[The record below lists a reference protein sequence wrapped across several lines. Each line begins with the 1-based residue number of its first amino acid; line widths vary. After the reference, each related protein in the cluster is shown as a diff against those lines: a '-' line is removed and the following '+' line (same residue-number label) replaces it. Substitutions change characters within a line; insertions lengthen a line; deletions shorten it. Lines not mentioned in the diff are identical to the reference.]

1 VGLIKLPDAS
11 LKFFFANVQEI
22 FDTGSLAEGQWNEE
36 VGRLTREYCGVSH
49 AVPTVSNGTGL
60 LALLQLYKAL
70 RGRSEVLLQSN
81 TMYGVRTLTESAG
94 MSIAGYVDCDPAI
107 LVPGLEAVE
116 RAVRGQSDK
125 SSLVILLSHI
135 GGSII
140 PEIEQIS
147 AFCKSEDV
155 ILIEDCA
162 HSFGAT
168 LNGKHSGTF
177 GDAGAY
183 SFYATKAI
191 AVGEGGIAVCN
202 DEEIGVNLA
211 DYVKYDRFKREMNIG
226 VNIRPSEVQALL
238 IYAVISQ
245 TEAIIEE
252 KRETARHY
260 VEVCQNMGI
269 DYIPQGE
276 RGSLGNYYKFIVID
290 KNGNISAALPHLKT
304 VTSPVYDY
312 CLGDSTEI
320 STNHACLPI
329 WYGQPIEL
337 TQKVVAELEMCGKA
351 TAR

>member
-1 VGLIKLPDAS
+1 VGVIKLPDTS
-11 LKFFFANVQEI
+11 LEFFSANVQEI
-22 FDTGSLAEGQWNEE
+22 FDTGSLAEGRWNEE
-36 VGRLTREYCGVSH
+36 IGTLTREYCGVRH

-70 RGRSEVLLQSN
+70 RGRSRVLLQSN
-81 TMYGVRTLTESAG
+81 TMYGVKTLTQSAG
-94 MSIAGYVDCDPAI
+94 MCIAGYVDCSPTT
-107 LVPGLEAVE
+107 LVPGIEAIE
-116 RAVRGQSDK
+116 RAVQTQSDK

-147 AFCKSEDV
+147 AFCRSEGIV
-155 ILIEDCA
+155 LIEDCA

-191 AVGEGGIAVCN
+191 AAGEGGIAVSN
-202 DEEIGVNLA
+202 DDEIGASLA
-211 DYVKYDRFKREMNIG
+211 DYVKYDRFKREMDIG

-238 IYAVISQ
+238 TYAVISQ

-252 KRETARHY
+252 KRETSQHY
-260 VEVCQNMGI
+260 VDVCQKLGI
-269 DYIPQGE
+269 DYIAQDE
-276 RGSLGNYYKFIVID
+276 AGSLGNYYKFIVLAQ
-290 KNGNISAALPHLKT
+290 NGSIAAALPHLKT

-320 STNHACLPI
+320 TTNHACLPI

-337 TQKVVAELEMCGKA
+337 TNTVVAELEMCGGA
-351 TAR
+351 AVG